1 MPYQFFEVRARQ
13 LATEGDAKTMQ
24 PTIPDDSS
32 ADYSFDT
39 GSDAMSV
46 SSNTTASTTN
56 AKDTRRKFSFE
67 LGPDGLSVP
76 RAVAPPVLSRN
87 GPYEKLTRSPFSLS
101 GRDGLA
107 DDVWSV
113 HSLDVLRQQTL
124 LRRRG
129 ALRRS
134 RTTMSHMGGTE
145 GPYSH
150 MFPDGYTSFPFPEPY
165 PLHSP
170 AAEGLRN
177 AWLGLQRPYRIN
189 GSPLAQPSSPND
201 SVNSE

>member
-1 MPYQFFEVRARQ
+1 MSHRSFEERAEQ
-13 LATEGDAKTMQ
+13 PATENMQ
-24 PTIPDDSS
+24 PTIPDDISGE
-32 ADYSFDT
+32 YLFDT
-39 GSDAMSV
+39 CSDAVSV
-46 SSNTTASTTN
+46 LSNITASTTN
-56 AKDTRRKFSFE
+56 ANGTPRKFSFE

-87 GPYEKLTRSPFSLS
+87 GPYGKLTRAPFSLS

-107 DDVWSV
+107 DDAWSM
-113 HSLDVLRQQTL
+113 HSLDVPHQQTL

-145 GPYSH
+145 GPHDH
-150 MFPDGYTSFPFPEPY
+150 MFPDEYTSFPFPEPY

-189 GSPLAQPSSPND
+189 GSPLARPSSPNS